1 MRQMDDLT
9 NNSSIWYEYEEQ
21 KPVIIEGYQKR
32 DTIKVSC
39 SYIYKVEKKQSV
51 KSVIFR
57 TTCNIYA
64 QKPKLLYQPIFLDQL
79 TSFKLNSKTFIK
91 L

>member
-32 DTIKVSC
+32 DTVKVSL
-39 SYIYKVEKKQSV
+39 SYIFKVEKNISK
-51 KSVIFR
+51 KCNFR

>member
-32 DTIKVSC
+32 DTVKVSL
-39 SYIYKVEKKQSV
+39 SYIFQNEKKHH
-51 KSVIFR
+51 
-57 TTCNIYA
+57 
-64 QKPKLLYQPIFLDQL
+64 
-79 TSFKLNSKTFIK
+79 
-91 L
+91 

>member
-32 DTIKVSC
+32 DTVKVSL
-39 SYIYKVEKKQSV
+39 SYIFKVEKKHH
-51 KSVIFR
+51 
-57 TTCNIYA
+57 
-64 QKPKLLYQPIFLDQL
+64 
-79 TSFKLNSKTFIK
+79 
-91 L
+91 